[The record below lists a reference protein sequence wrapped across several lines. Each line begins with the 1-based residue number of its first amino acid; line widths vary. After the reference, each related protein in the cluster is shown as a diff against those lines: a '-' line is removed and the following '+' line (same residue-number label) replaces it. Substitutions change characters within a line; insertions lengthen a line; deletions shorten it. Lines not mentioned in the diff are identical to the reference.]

1 MCMDAGTSLARQTRT
16 KHRHELRALTYVT
29 LDQANGGIVRNLT
42 REGLAVQAVA
52 AVHPMQEVRVRFE
65 LRYPKLRVEARG
77 QVMWSTVSG
86 QCGIRFI
93 DLPPTVSRDIQQ
105 WIFGDLLEA
114 AALHSAAIFRPPG
127 LREASPIEE
136 DGLLTSATPVQVI
149 DLPHLPDHVE
159 KSSLQ
164 DLLAEETPTA
174 LDWLLQP
181 LSASG
186 LAWAVNALAM
196 AAGLLLFAV
205 IFLSVTHETPT
216 WPVLATLALLV
227 PALYWGF
234 FHIFG
239 GCSLGTRLARLTD
252 FDHEQEPFG
261 ARFR

>member
-1 MCMDAGTSLARQTRT
+1 MDAGTSLARQTRT

-77 QVMWSTVSG
+77 QVMWSTFSG
-86 QCGIRFI
+86 QCGIRFV
-93 DLPPTVSRDIQQ
+93 DLPPTLSRDIQQ

-114 AALHSAAIFRPPG
+114 AALHSNRAMFALPG

-136 DGLLTSATPVQVI
+136 DGLLTSATPVKVI
-149 DLPHLPDHVE
+149 DLPPPLDHVQNG
-159 KSSLQ
+159 SLQ
-164 DLLAEETPTA
+164 DLLHEETPA
-174 LDWLLQP
+174 GLDWLLQP

-196 AAGLLLFAV
+196 AAELLLFAV
-205 IFLSVTHETPT
+205 IFLSVTHETPS
-216 WPVLATLALLV
+216 WSVLTTLALLV

-234 FHIFG
+234 FRIFG
-239 GCSLGTRLARLTD
+239 GCSLGTRLSRLTD
-252 FDHEQEPFG
+252 CDDEQEPLG

>member
-1 MCMDAGTSLARQTRT
+1 MDAGTSLARQTRT

-77 QVMWSTVSG
+77 QVMWSTASG

-93 DLPPTVSRDIQQ
+93 DLPPTLSRDIQQ

-114 AALHSAAIFRPPG
+114 AALHSNRAMFALPG
-127 LREASPIEE
+127 LGESSPIEE
-136 DGLLTSATPVQVI
+136 DGLLTSATPIKVI
-149 DLPHLPDHVE
+149 DLPCLPNQAE

-164 DLLAEETPTA
+164 DLLDEENPAA

-186 LAWAVNALAM
+186 LAWALNALAI

-205 IFLSVTHETPT
+205 IFLSVTHETPS
-216 WPVLATLALLV
+216 WSVLTTLTLVV

-234 FHIFG
+234 FHVFG

-252 FDHEQEPFG
+252 CDDEQESVG

>member
-1 MCMDAGTSLARQTRT
+1 MDAGTSLARQTRT

-77 QVMWSTVSG
+77 QVMWATVSG

-93 DLPPTVSRDIQQ
+93 DLPPTLSRDIQQ

-114 AALHSAAIFRPPG
+114 AALHSNRAMFALPG
-127 LREASPIEE
+127 VREAAPIEE
-136 DGLLTSATPVQVI
+136 DGLLTSATPVKVI
-149 DLPHLPDHVE
+149 GLPRLPDQVE
-159 KSSLQ
+159 NSGLQ
-164 DLLAEETPTA
+164 DIVGEETPAA

-186 LAWAVNALAM
+186 LVWAVNALAM

-205 IFLSVTHETPT
+205 IFLSVTHETPS
-216 WPVLATLALLV
+216 WSVLTTLALLV
-227 PALYWGF
+227 PVLYWGF
-234 FHIFG
+234 FRIFG

-252 FDHEQEPFG
+252 CDDEQEPLG

>member
-1 MCMDAGTSLARQTRT
+1 MDAGTSLARQTRT

-42 REGLAVQAVA
+42 REGIAVQAVA
-52 AVHPMQEVRVRFE
+52 AVHPLQEVRVRFE

-86 QCGIRFI
+86 QCGIRFV
-93 DLPPTVSRDIQQ
+93 DLSPTLSRDIQQ

-114 AALHSAAIFRPPG
+114 AALHSDRAMFAVPG
-127 LREASPIEE
+127 LRQSTPIEE
-136 DGLLTSATPVQVI
+136 DGLLTSATPVKVI
-149 DLPHLPDHVE
+149 DLPHLPDQIE
-159 KSSLQ
+159 NSSLQ
-164 DLLAEETPTA
+164 DLVHEETPAA

-186 LAWAVNALAM
+186 LAWALNALAM
-196 AAGLLLFAV
+196 GAGLLLFAV

-216 WPVLATLALLV
+216 WSVLTTLALLV

-234 FHIFG
+234 FRIFG

-252 FDHEQEPFG
+252 CDDEQEPVG

>member
-1 MCMDAGTSLARQTRT
+1 MDAGTSLARQTRT

-77 QVMWSTVSG
+77 QVMWATVSG

-93 DLPPTVSRDIQQ
+93 DLPPTLSRDIQQ

-114 AALHSAAIFRPPG
+114 AALHSNRAMFALPG
-127 LREASPIEE
+127 LREAAPIEE
-136 DGLLTSATPVQVI
+136 DGLLTSATPVKVI
-149 DLPHLPDHVE
+149 GLPRLPDQVE
-159 KSSLQ
+159 NSGLQ
-164 DLLAEETPTA
+164 DIAGEETPAA

-205 IFLSVTHETPT
+205 IFLSVTHETPS
-216 WPVLATLALLV
+216 WSVLTTLALLV
-227 PALYWGF
+227 PVLYWGF

-252 FDHEQEPFG
+252 CDDEQEPLA

>member
-1 MCMDAGTSLARQTRT
+1 MDAGTSLARQTRT

-77 QVMWSTVSG
+77 QVMWATVSG

-93 DLPPTVSRDIQQ
+93 DLPPTLSRDIQQ

-114 AALHSAAIFRPPG
+114 AALHSNRAMFALPG
-127 LREASPIEE
+127 LREAAPIEE
-136 DGLLTSATPVQVI
+136 DGLLTSATPVKVI
-149 DLPHLPDHVE
+149 GLPRLPDQVE
-159 KSSLQ
+159 NSGLQ
-164 DLLAEETPTA
+164 DIVGEETPAA

-205 IFLSVTHETPT
+205 IFLSVTHETPS
-216 WPVLATLALLV
+216 WSVLTTLALLV
-227 PALYWGF
+227 PVLYWGF

-252 FDHEQEPFG
+252 CDDEQEPLG

>member
-1 MCMDAGTSLARQTRT
+1 MDAGTSLARQTRT

-42 REGLAVQAVA
+42 REGIAVQAVA
-52 AVHPMQEVRVRFE
+52 AVHPLQEVRVRFE

-93 DLPPTVSRDIQQ
+93 DLPPTLSRDIQQ

-114 AALHSAAIFRPPG
+114 AALHGNRAMFALPG
-127 LREASPIEE
+127 LRESSPIEE
-136 DGLLTSATPVQVI
+136 DGLLTSATPVKVI
-149 DLPHLPDHVE
+149 DLPALPHQVDS
-159 KSSLQ
+159 SSLQ
-164 DLLAEETPTA
+164 DVLAEETPVA

-205 IFLSVTHETPT
+205 IFLSVTHETLT
-216 WPVLATLALLV
+216 WPVLAALALLV

-234 FHIFG
+234 FHMFG

-252 FDHEQEPFG
+252 CDDEQEPLG

>member
-1 MCMDAGTSLARQTRT
+1 MDAGTSLARQTRT

-93 DLPPTVSRDIQQ
+93 DLPQTLSRDIQQ

-114 AALHSAAIFRPPG
+114 AALHSNRAMFALPG
-127 LREASPIEE
+127 LRESAPIEE
-136 DGLLTSATPVQVI
+136 DGLLTSATPVKVI
-149 DLPHLPDHVE
+149 GLPHLLDQVE
-159 KSSLQ
+159 NSALQ
-164 DLLAEETPTA
+164 DIVDEETPAA
-174 LDWLLQP
+174 LDWLLPP

-196 AAGLLLFAV
+196 IAGLLLFAV

-216 WPVLATLALLV
+216 WTVLATLAVLV

-234 FHIFG
+234 FRIFG

-252 FDHEQEPFG
+252 CHDEEEPVG

>member
-1 MCMDAGTSLARQTRT
+1 MDAGTSLARQTRT

-77 QVMWSTVSG
+77 QVMWATVSG

-93 DLPPTVSRDIQQ
+93 DLPPTLSRDIQQ

-114 AALHSAAIFRPPG
+114 AALHSNGAMFALPG
-127 LREASPIEE
+127 LPEAAPIEE
-136 DGLLTSATPVQVI
+136 DGLLTSATPVKVI
-149 DLPHLPDHVE
+149 GLPRLPDQVE
-159 KSSLQ
+159 NSALQ
-164 DLLAEETPTA
+164 DIVGEETPAA
-174 LDWLLQP
+174 LEWLLQP

-196 AAGLLLFAV
+196 AAGILLFAV
-205 IFLSVTHETPT
+205 IFLSVTHETPS
-216 WPVLATLALLV
+216 WSVLTTLALLV
-227 PALYWGF
+227 PVLYWGF

-252 FDHEQEPFG
+252 CDDEQEPLG

>member
-1 MCMDAGTSLARQTRT
+1 MDAGTSLARQTRT

-42 REGLAVQAVA
+42 REGIAVQAVA
-52 AVHPMQEVRVRFE
+52 AVHPLQEVRIRFE

-93 DLPPTVSRDIQQ
+93 DLPPTLSRDIQQ

-114 AALHSAAIFRPPG
+114 AALHSNRAMFALPG
-127 LREASPIEE
+127 LRESSPIEE
-136 DGLLTSATPVQVI
+136 DGLLTSATPVKVI
-149 DLPHLPDHVE
+149 GLPPTPDLVE

-164 DLLAEETPTA
+164 DLLDEETPA
-174 LDWLLQP
+174 AMDWLMQP
-181 LSASG
+181 FSASG
-186 LAWAVNALAM
+186 LAWAVNALAT

-205 IFLSVTHETPT
+205 IFLWVTHETPS
-216 WPVLATLALLV
+216 WSVLISLSLLV

-234 FHIFG
+234 FRIFG

-252 FDHEQEPFG
+252 CDDEQEPLS

>member
-1 MCMDAGTSLARQTRT
+1 MDAGTSLARQTRT

-93 DLPPTVSRDIQQ
+93 DLPPTLSRDIQQ

-114 AALHSAAIFRPPG
+114 AALHSNRAMFALPG
-127 LREASPIEE
+127 LREAPPIEE
-136 DGLLTSATPVQVI
+136 DGLLTSATPVKVI
-149 DLPHLPDHVE
+149 DLPRPPDHVE
-159 KSSLQ
+159 NGSLQ
-164 DLLAEETPTA
+164 NLLHEETPA
-174 LDWLLQP
+174 GLDWLLQP

-205 IFLSVTHETPT
+205 IFLSVTHETPS
-216 WPVLATLALLV
+216 WSVLTTLALLV

-234 FHIFG
+234 FRIFG
-239 GCSLGTRLARLTD
+239 GCSLGTRLVRLTD
-252 FDHEQEPFG
+252 CDDEQEPLG

>member
-1 MCMDAGTSLARQTRT
+1 MDAGTSLARQTRT

-42 REGLAVQAVA
+42 REGIAVQAVA
-52 AVHPMQEVRVRFE
+52 AVHPLQEVRIRFE

-93 DLPPTVSRDIQQ
+93 DLPPTLIRDIQQ

-114 AALHSAAIFRPPG
+114 AALHSSRAMFALPG
-127 LREASPIEE
+127 LRESSPIEE
-136 DGLLTSATPVQVI
+136 DGLLTSATPVKVI
-149 DLPHLPDHVE
+149 GLPPPPDHAE

-164 DLLAEETPTA
+164 DLLDEETPAA
-174 LDWLLQP
+174 LDWLLHP

-205 IFLSVTHETPT
+205 IFLSVTHETPS
-216 WPVLATLALLV
+216 WSVLITLSLLV

-234 FHIFG
+234 FQIFG

-252 FDHEQEPFG
+252 CDDEQESLS

>member
-1 MCMDAGTSLARQTRT
+1 MDAGTSLARQTRT

-42 REGLAVQAVA
+42 REGIAVQAVA

-77 QVMWSTVSG
+77 QVVWSTSSG
-86 QCGIRFI
+86 QCGIRFV
-93 DLPPTVSRDIQQ
+93 DLAPTLSCDIQQ

-114 AALHSAAIFRPPG
+114 AALHSNRAMFALPE
-127 LREASPIEE
+127 LRESSPIEE
-136 DGLLTSATPVQVI
+136 DGLLTSATPVKVI
-149 DLPHLPDHVE
+149 DLPRLPDHVE
-159 KSSLQ
+159 NSSPQ
-164 DLLAEETPTA
+164 DLVDVDTPAA

-186 LAWAVNALAM
+186 LAWALNALAM

-205 IFLSVTHETPT
+205 IFLSVTHETPS
-216 WPVLATLALLV
+216 WSVLATLALLV

-234 FHIFG
+234 FHVFG
-239 GCSLGTRLARLTD
+239 GCSLGTRLARLTACD
-252 FDHEQEPFG
+252 EEQEPAG

>member
-1 MCMDAGTSLARQTRT
+1 MDAGTSLARQTRT

-93 DLPPTVSRDIQQ
+93 DLPPTLSRDIQQ

-114 AALHSAAIFRPPG
+114 AALHSNRAMFAFPG

-136 DGLLTSATPVQVI
+136 DGLLTSATPVKVI
-149 DLPHLPDHVE
+149 DLPPPLDHVQNG
-159 KSSLQ
+159 SLQ
-164 DLLAEETPTA
+164 DLLHEETPA
-174 LDWLLQP
+174 GLDWLLQP

-196 AAGLLLFAV
+196 AAELLLFAV
-205 IFLSVTHETPT
+205 IFLSVTHETPS
-216 WPVLATLALLV
+216 WSVLTTLALLV

-234 FHIFG
+234 FRIFG

-252 FDHEQEPFG
+252 CDDEQEPLG

>member
-1 MCMDAGTSLARQTRT
+1 MDAGTSLARQTRT

-93 DLPPTVSRDIQQ
+93 DQQ

-114 AALHSAAIFRPPG
+114 AALHSNRAMFALPG
-127 LREASPIEE
+127 LRESAPIEE
-136 DGLLTSATPVQVI
+136 DGLLTSATPIKII
-149 DLPHLPDHVE
+149 DLPCPPNDAE

-164 DLLAEETPTA
+164 DLLDEETPAA

-186 LAWAVNALAM
+186 LAWALNALAM

-205 IFLSVTHETPT
+205 IFLSVTHETPS
-216 WPVLATLALLV
+216 WSVLTTLTLLV

-234 FHIFG
+234 FHVFG

-252 FDHEQEPFG
+252 CDDEQEPVG

>member
-1 MCMDAGTSLARQTRT
+1 MDAGTSLARQTRT

-93 DLPPTVSRDIQQ
+93 DLPPTLSRDIQQ

-114 AALHSAAIFRPPG
+114 AALHSNRAMFALPG
-127 LREASPIEE
+127 LGESAPIEE
-136 DGLLTSATPVQVI
+136 DGLLTSATPIKVI
-149 DLPHLPDHVE
+149 DLPCPPNHAE

-164 DLLAEETPTA
+164 DLLDEETPA
-174 LDWLLQP
+174 PLDWLLQP

-186 LAWAVNALAM
+186 LAWALNALAI

-205 IFLSVTHETPT
+205 IFLSVTHETPS
-216 WPVLATLALLV
+216 WSVLTTLTLLV

-234 FHIFG
+234 FHVFG

-252 FDHEQEPFG
+252 CDDEEEPVG

>member
-1 MCMDAGTSLARQTRT
+1 MDAGTSLARQTRT

-77 QVMWSTVSG
+77 QVMWSTFSG
-86 QCGIRFI
+86 QCGIRFV
-93 DLPPTVSRDIQQ
+93 DLPPTLSRDIQQ

-114 AALHSAAIFRPPG
+114 AALHSHAMFALPG
-127 LREASPIEE
+127 LRQSSPIEE
-136 DGLLTSATPVQVI
+136 DGLLTSATPVKVI
-149 DLPHLPDHVE
+149 DLPPLPDQAGN
-159 KSSLQ
+159 SSLQ
-164 DLLAEETPTA
+164 DLVAEENHTA

-181 LSASG
+181 LSVSG
-186 LAWAVNALAM
+186 LAWAVNALAV

-239 GCSLGTRLARLTD
+239 GRSLGTRLARLTD
-252 FDHEQEPFG
+252 CDNEQEPVA

>member
-1 MCMDAGTSLARQTRT
+1 MDAGTSLARQTRT

-93 DLPPTVSRDIQQ
+93 DLPPTLSRDIQQ
-105 WIFGDLLEA
+105 WIFGDLLEF
-114 AALHSAAIFRPPG
+114 AALHSNRAMFALPG
-127 LREASPIEE
+127 LGESAPIEE
-136 DGLLTSATPVQVI
+136 DGLLTSATPIKVI
-149 DLPHLPDHVE
+149 DLPCPPNQAE

-164 DLLAEETPTA
+164 DLLDAENPAA
-174 LDWLLQP
+174 LDCLLQP

-186 LAWAVNALAM
+186 LAWALNALAI

-205 IFLSVTHETPT
+205 IFLSVTHETPS
-216 WPVLATLALLV
+216 WSVLTTLTLLV

-234 FHIFG
+234 FHVFG

-252 FDHEQEPFG
+252 CDDEEEPVG

>member
-1 MCMDAGTSLARQTRT
+1 MDAGTSLARQTRT

-77 QVMWSTVSG
+77 QVMWSTSSG
-86 QCGIRFI
+86 QCGIRFM
-93 DLPPTVSRDIQQ
+93 DLAPTLSRDIQQ

-114 AALHSAAIFRPPG
+114 AALHSNRAMFALPG
-127 LREASPIEE
+127 LGESAPIEE
-136 DGLLTSATPVQVI
+136 DGLLTSATPIKVI
-149 DLPHLPDHVE
+149 DLPCPPNQAE

-164 DLLAEETPTA
+164 DLLDAENPAA

-186 LAWAVNALAM
+186 LAWALNALAI

-205 IFLSVTHETPT
+205 IFLSVTHETPS
-216 WPVLATLALLV
+216 WSVLTTLTLVV

-234 FHIFG
+234 FHVFG

-252 FDHEQEPFG
+252 CDDEEEPVG